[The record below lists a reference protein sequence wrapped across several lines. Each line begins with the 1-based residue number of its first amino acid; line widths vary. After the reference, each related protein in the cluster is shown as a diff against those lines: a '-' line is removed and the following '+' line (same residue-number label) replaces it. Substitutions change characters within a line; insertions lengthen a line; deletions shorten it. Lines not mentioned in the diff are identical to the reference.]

1 MCYMYKNYTFPLYIF
16 VVFEKSNSKMWS
28 SSVLKPN
35 NYLLLL
41 DNKWFY
47 SLNLFFRND
56 LFLSNSYLAET
67 FAIDS
72 LKFTKFNDLLNN
84 FFSKHRIVL
93 FYSYYFFNIKVKL
106 HVVLLVNFFLK
117 ERVDSVDKIYK
128 NSSWLERE
136 VSEMS
141 GINYSFKKD
150 VRKLLLDYSKNE
162 NPLLK
167 DFPVEGF
174 SEIFYDF
181 FEDQTIFLDSN
192 VVEL

>member
-1 MCYMYKNYTFPLYIF
+1 MYKKYTFPLHIF
-16 VVFEKSNSKMWS
+16 VVFEKVNSKMWS
-28 SSVLKPN
+28 SNVLKPN
-35 NYLLLL
+35 NYLLLV

-47 SLNLFFRND
+47 SLNLFFRNE
-56 LFLSNSYLAET
+56 LFLSSSYLAES
-67 FAIDS
+67 FAIDT

-84 FFSKHRIVL
+84 FFSKYRIVL

-106 HVVLLVNFFLK
+106 HVILLINFFLK
-117 ERVDSVDKIYK
+117 ERVHSVDNVYK
-128 NSSWLERE
+128 NANWLERE

>member
-1 MCYMYKNYTFPLYIF
+1 
-16 VVFEKSNSKMWS
+16 
-28 SSVLKPN
+28 
-35 NYLLLL
+35 
-41 DNKWFY
+41 
-47 SLNLFFRND
+47 
-56 LFLSNSYLAET
+56 
-67 FAIDS
+67 
-72 LKFTKFNDLLNN
+72 
-84 FFSKHRIVL
+84 
-93 FYSYYFFNIKVKL
+93 L